1 MSLSS
6 FLFHCAMCWWGRSEW
21 EDAGVQGGKHL
32 RKLTRYRVLSKK
44 RSAGFSA
51 MADLIS
57 ACSLAFLDGPTGL
70 HLTFT
75 VTLHRKRE
83 VKTGGGAVITD
94 IPMQWVT
101 WEKGTVQVYSGD
113 SVCFSYSRILKG
125 KKKSL
130 SGGWCLWS
138 SNRLCRDWGR
148 AEGESGGRHVGSREG
163 FMPRIPGPCEPLC
176 MYAHVSAALNS
187 SYTYWTDGNQDFGQ

>member
-1 MSLSS
+1 M
-6 FLFHCAMCWWGRSEW
+6 
-21 EDAGVQGGKHL
+21 QGGKHL

-51 MADLIS
+51 MADLVS

-101 WEKGTVQVYSGD
+101 
-113 SVCFSYSRILKG
+113 
-125 KKKSL
+125 
-130 SGGWCLWS
+130 
-138 SNRLCRDWGR
+138 
-148 AEGESGGRHVGSREG
+148 
-163 FMPRIPGPCEPLC
+163 
-176 MYAHVSAALNS
+176 
-187 SYTYWTDGNQDFGQ
+187 